1 MKTVILT
8 VLMILISAGLWS
20 ETADEI
26 LRRIDDNLYSDS
38 QIISSRMVIEGRRGS
53 REIATRTWSHGSSDS
68 FTEYLSPPREA
79 GTKMLKLGDK
89 LWIYDKNSDRTIQ
102 MSGHLL
108 RQSVNGSDLSYEDFM
123 EENIYQDRYTAVIEG
138 EETLLD
144 RTCWVLKLIAK
155 EAGTTYYQRKLW
167 VAKDIYM
174 PLKEELYGESGTL
187 LKRVEFSD
195 IRKVKD
201 RWYPY
206 EIFYKDILNTKGKG
220 TTLKIDSID
229 LDAEIPECVFS
240 KASLRK

>member
-1 MKTVILT
+1 MKKLILAAVVIL
-8 VLMILISAGLWS
+8 VSAFLWAES
-20 ETADEI
+20 ADEI
-26 LRRIDDNLYSDS
+26 LRKIDDNLYSES
-38 QIISSRMVIEGRRGS
+38 QIISSRMVIQGRRGS
-53 REIATRTWSHGSSDS
+53 REIATKTWSHGSSDS

-123 EENIYQDRYTAVIEG
+123 EENIYQERYTAVIES
-138 EETLLD
+138 EEQMQE
-144 RTCWVLKLIAK
+144 RTCWVLKLTAK
-155 EAGTTYYQRKLW
+155 EAGITYYQRKLW
-167 VAKDIYM
+167 VAQDIYM

-187 LKRVEFSD
+187 LKRIEFSD
-195 IRKVKD
+195 IRKVQN

-206 EIFYKDILNTKGKG
+206 EIFYKDVLNTKGKG
-220 TTLKIDSID
+220 TSLIIDSIE
-229 LDAEIPECVFS
+229 LDADIREGVFS